1 MPEDKGKKGTTL
13 VNNGAAEEI
22 AGGFGVPLL
31 TPALLTGAVC
41 DRWLPPVGRS
51 WPRLVLFM
59 LLLQAVSFLLIS
71 HYLTR
76 RLDFNILADSSCLLC
91 PRSFLEYGVEALIK
105 DIVGHL
111 QCSNNWAHVHG
122 HDDDPRQRSRR
133 GSADAQ
139 ADPLHQQPGPAAH
152 ETQANQC
159 RLFDLPEEEDPHGH
173 LCLGYSDAVD
183 KRKDAVGRGP
193 GAGLDGGQADPNDE
207 ADDYFDTEPEA
218 EADLRSQFKDDRN
231 GARQSENVDG
241 SSVVSSRTSDT
252 PQDYA
257 TPALPMKSESI
268 DWEDIHSQKS
278 QATPRHDPMAARTPN
293 PRQSSFSTE
302 GGRSPSNR
310 SPVLHHNDTGHRV
323 PYFRYFGP
331 TAILPGFK
339 QMVVKVRGRRRS
351 SMSATSPSTGSI
363 QAGLLSTALPELDLD
378 NMEDIPFYDV
388 NDTNPVHPL
397 ILNLVETFFLRL
409 GSNYPFLTRHKFPL
423 LVKEKRV
430 EPILV
435 DAVCALAA
443 RFSDI
448 NIFKRWNDGKLAKS
462 EYGQAYAQ
470 RAKAATVES
479 FACPSVAAVQACLLM
494 AYDGFGADQDSAL
507 WMYLGIA
514 IRMAVDLGL
523 PREDGVKYQGP
534 EDPWYARWRER
545 HNEPFADGARQDGD
559 EPTLTPV
566 EQKEIEQE
574 RIDTFW
580 AVFFLDRA
588 ISSGTGRPVTLRDDD
603 FDLSLPKASLSP
615 ASGWPNPY
623 AALLHI
629 IHLYGRVSDVLNN
642 IKQPKDLTKD
652 KLHRLAVLENELTK
666 LHQRMDSRL
675 RFDANNFQAHV
686 KNGNGT
692 TFILLHFWFHALI
705 IVLHQPTLLTS
716 QGTIDRKHQLKAH
729 SRELSMSSA
738 KTIADILAFAELLD
752 PRCFIGNPFTSQP
765 IYIAACAFL
774 LESKANSQPDSRSSS
789 PQSAQKNQAP
799 KTGEQN
805 NGPSKHLLLAS
816 AALQNYQ
823 LCYKALKQMHAYWGG
838 VRYILNVLDQK
849 SHGEWDCE
857 TFTSEEYESTKRAKR
872 DHISQSFAKNLE
884 FPSSPLPENGP
895 PLAWSLTGTTNSP
908 NSSLTLL
915 FQNPISAGMVPNQQV
930 QPQQIVQHQHQNSAP
945 ATAPTPP
952 GNMIYDPIRQ
962 SLPET
967 SMYPPAYPQPNTS
980 ALRDSVRV
988 APSTARNHSQLR
1000 YESLG
1005 QNDTAKIAQT
1015 QDSKLAINSVGPH
1028 GPATTATVPF
1038 TSNAQSS
1045 SGYDQASYLPGTT
1058 PSASQS
1064 QTFASNNQPILVNS
1078 AFTGDGGPSTFAS
1091 SGSGLAASGY
1101 YGAPGSDLHLL
1112 TYDNET
1118 DIGQHLTSF
1127 EHTEMMSWFG
1137 DYFPNDVFGLYPGD
1151 SSM

>member
-1 MPEDKGKKGTTL
+1 MATL
-13 VNNGAAEEI
+13 VNVHEDALPTPKQIRFINNQGQPPTKRRRINAACLTCRKRKTRCAGEHPTCSTCDKNG
-22 AGGFGVPLL
+22 
-31 TPALLTGAVC
+31 
-41 DRWLPPVGRS
+41 
-51 WPRLVLFM
+51 
-59 LLLQAVSFLLIS
+59 
-71 HYLTR
+71 
-76 RLDFNILADSSCLLC
+76 
-91 PRSFLEYGVEALIK
+91 
-105 DIVGHL
+105 
-111 QCSNNWAHVHG
+111 HV
-122 HDDDPRQRSRR
+122 
-133 GSADAQ
+133 
-139 ADPLHQQPGPAAH
+139 
-152 ETQANQC
+152 
-159 RLFDLPEEEDPHGH
+159 
-173 LCLGYSDAVD
+173 CLGYSDTID
-183 KRKDAVGRGP
+183 KRKDGIGRTP
-193 GAGLDGGQADPNDE
+193 GYSILDGGHADHNDE
-207 ADDYFDTEPEA
+207 ADVYFDPDL
-218 EADLRSQFKDDRN
+218 EADPRQLKHDRN
-231 GARQSENVDG
+231 GCRQSGATDG
-241 SSVVSSRTSDT
+241 ASVGSSRTSDT

-257 TPALPMKSESI
+257 TPALPLKSESI
-268 DWEDIHSQKS
+268 DWEDVRSHKS
-278 QATPRHDPMAARTPN
+278 QATPRRDPLASRPTN
-293 PRQSSFSTE
+293 PRQSSFSTDD
-302 GGRSPSNR
+302 GRSPSSR
-310 SPVLHHNDTGHRV
+310 SPLLHHNDSSHRV

-331 TAILPGFK
+331 TAIVPGFK

-351 SMSATSPSTGSI
+351 SISATSPSTGSVH
-363 QAGLLSTALPELDLD
+363 AGLLSTSVPDIDLG
-378 NMEDIPFYDV
+378 NIEDIPFYDI
-388 NDTNPVHPL
+388 NDANPVHPL

-409 GSNYPFLTRHKFPL
+409 GSNYPFLRRHKFPL

-443 RFSDI
+443 RFSDVSL
-448 NIFKRWNDGKLAKS
+448 FQKWNDGKLARS
-462 EYGQAYAQ
+462 EHGQAYAQ
-470 RAKAATVES
+470 RAKAATVDT

-523 PREDGVKYQGP
+523 PREDGVKYQGV
-534 EDPWYARWRER
+534 EDLWNARWHER
-545 HNEPFADGARQDGD
+545 QTEPFVDDSHQGGD
-559 EPTLTPV
+559 EPTLSAV
-566 EQKEIEQE
+566 ERKEIEQE

-588 ISSGTGRPVTLRDDD
+588 ISSGTGRPVTLRDED
-603 FDLSLPKASLSP
+603 FDLSLPKPSISP
-615 ASGWPNPY
+615 SSGWPNPY

-642 IKQPKDLTKD
+642 INQPKDLTKD
-652 KLHRLAVLENELTK
+652 KLYKLVVMENELTK
-666 LHQRMDSRL
+666 LHQRMDPRL

-686 KNGNGT
+686 KRGNGT

-716 QGTIDRKHQLKAH
+716 HGAIDRKHQLKAH

-774 LESKANSQPDSRSSS
+774 LESKANSSQPDSRNTS
-789 PQSAQKNQAP
+789 PSP
-799 KTGEQN
+799 VLKTQTLRITDQN
-805 NGPSKHLLLAS
+805 NASSKHLLLAS

-857 TFTSEEYESTKRAKR
+857 TFTTEEYESTKRIR
-872 DHISQSFAKNLE
+872 QRSLSQRFAKNFD
-884 FPSSPLPENGP
+884 FPSSPMPESGP

-908 NSSLTLL
+908 NSSLTLF
-915 FQNPISAGMVPNQQV
+915 FQNPVNTGMGPGQHPSQQ
-930 QPQQIVQHQHQNSAP
+930 QQNLQHQQQQQHQQHNSTP

-967 SMYPPAYPQPNTS
+967 PMYPPAYPQPNTS
-980 ALRDSVRV
+980 ALRDSVRG
-988 APSTARNHSQLR
+988 APSTPRNHSQLR
-1000 YESLG
+1000 YETMT
-1005 QNDTAKIAQT
+1005 QDDTAKIPQGQDGKLTINAQG
-1015 QDSKLAINSVGPH
+1015 Q
-1028 GPATTATVPF
+1028 GPA
-1038 TSNAQSS
+1038 NAPYGSTPAAQPS
-1045 SGYDQASYLPGTT
+1045 SGYDQPGYLSGAS
-1058 PSASQS
+1058 PSSTQSQS
-1064 QTFASNNQPILVNS
+1064 QTFGGGTNSHATPIANNSGAGPASY
-1078 AFTGDGGPSTFAS
+1078 AGDGGGVPSAFAS

-1101 YGAPGSDLHLL
+1101 SYVGAPGPDLHLL

-1137 DYFPNDVFGLYPGD
+1137 DYFPNDVLGLYPGE
-1151 SSM
+1151 SNI

>member
-1 MPEDKGKKGTTL
+1 MATL
-13 VNNGAAEEI
+13 ANANASDEALPTPKQIRFINNQGQPPTKRRRINAACLTCRKRKTRC
-22 AGGFGVPLL
+22 AGEHP
-31 TPALLTGAVC
+31 TCSTC
-41 DRWLPPVGRS
+41 DR
-51 WPRLVLFM
+51 
-59 LLLQAVSFLLIS
+59 
-71 HYLTR
+71 
-76 RLDFNILADSSCLLC
+76 N
-91 PRSFLEYGVEALIK
+91 
-105 DIVGHL
+105 GH
-111 QCSNNWAHVHG
+111 V
-122 HDDDPRQRSRR
+122 
-133 GSADAQ
+133 
-139 ADPLHQQPGPAAH
+139 
-152 ETQANQC
+152 
-159 RLFDLPEEEDPHGH
+159 
-173 LCLGYSDAVD
+173 CLGYSDTVD
-183 KRKDAVGRGP
+183 KRKDAAGRVP
-193 GAGLDGGQADPNDE
+193 GSSLDDGQADHNDD
-207 ADDYFDTEPEA
+207 ADDFFDTDPDPEA
-218 EADLRSQFKDDRN
+218 ESRPYKDGRN
-231 GARQSENVDG
+231 GSKQSENADG
-241 SSVVSSRTSDT
+241 ASIVSSRTSDT

-257 TPALPMKSESI
+257 TPAMPLKSESM
-268 DWEDIHSQKS
+268 DWEDVHSQKS
-278 QATPRHDPMAARTPN
+278 QSTPRREAAGPQTTTN
-293 PRQSSFSTE
+293 PRQSSFSTSDS
-302 GGRSPSNR
+302 RSPNSR
-310 SPVLHHNDTGHRV
+310 SPVLHHGESGQRV

-331 TAILPGFK
+331 TAIVPGFK

-351 SMSATSPSTGSI
+351 SMSATSPSTGSV
-363 QAGLLSTALPELDLD
+363 QAGLLSTSVPDIDLG
-378 NMEDIPFYDV
+378 NIEDIPFYDI
-388 NDTNPVHPL
+388 NDPNPVHPL

-409 GSNYPFLTRHKFPL
+409 GSNYPFLRRQKFPL

-448 NIFKRWNDGKLAKS
+448 SLFQKWNDGKLAKS
-462 EYGQAYAQ
+462 EHGQAYAQ
-470 RAKAATVES
+470 RAKAATVDT

-523 PREDGVKYQGP
+523 PREDGVKYQGI
-534 EDPWYARWRER
+534 EENWYARWHER
-545 HNEPFADGARQDGD
+545 QPEPFAEGSHQDGD
-559 EPTLTPV
+559 EPKLSPS

-603 FDLSLPKASLSP
+603 FDLSLPKASLTPS
-615 ASGWPNPY
+615 SGWPNPY

-652 KLHRLAVLENELTK
+652 KLHRLVLMENELTK

-675 RFDANNFQAHV
+675 RFDANNFQTHV
-686 KNGNGT
+686 KRGNGT

-774 LESKANSQPDSRSSS
+774 LESKANSSQPDSRNPS
-789 PQSAQKNQAP
+789 PSPGQKTQAP
-799 KTGEQN
+799 KITDQN
-805 NGPSKHLLLAS
+805 NASSKHLLLAS

-857 TFTSEEYESTKRAKR
+857 TFTTEEYESTKRMKQDSLTQR
-872 DHISQSFAKNLE
+872 FAKNFE
-884 FPSSPLPENGP
+884 FPSSPMPESGP

-908 NSSLTLL
+908 NSSLTLF
-915 FQNPISAGMVPNQQV
+915 FQNPVNTGMGPGQQQPPQQQML
-930 QPQQIVQHQHQNSAP
+930 QPQQHNSAP
-945 ATAPTPP
+945 TTAPTPP

-967 SMYPPAYPQPNTS
+967 SMFPPAYPQPTTS

-988 APSTARNHSQLR
+988 PPPTARNHSHLR
-1000 YESLG
+1000 YESLNQDDTTKMT
-1005 QNDTAKIAQT
+1005 QN
-1015 QDSKLAINSVGPH
+1015 QDNKLPINSVNSQ
-1028 GPATTATVPF
+1028 GPANVPAVPY
-1038 TSNAQSS
+1038 TSNAQST
-1045 SGYDQASYLPGTT
+1045 SGYDQPGYLSGAS
-1058 PSASQS
+1058 PSSSQS
-1064 QTFASNNQPILVNS
+1064 QAFSHPTSLVTLS
-1078 AFTGDGGPSTFAS
+1078 YAGDGGPSTFAS

-1101 YGAPGSDLHLL
+1101 SYAGAPGSDLHLL

-1137 DYFPNDVFGLYPGD
+1137 DYFPNDVFGLYPGE
-1151 SSM
+1151 SNM

>member
-1 MPEDKGKKGTTL
+1 MATL
-13 VNNGAAEEI
+13 VNTN
-22 AGGFGVPLL
+22 
-31 TPALLTGAVC
+31 
-41 DRWLPPVGRS
+41 D
-51 WPRLVLFM
+51 
-59 LLLQAVSFLLIS
+59 
-71 HYLTR
+71 
-76 RLDFNILADSSCLLC
+76 
-91 PRSFLEYGVEALIK
+91 EALPTPKQIRFINNQGQPPTK
-105 DIVGHL
+105 RRRINAACLTCRKRKTRCAGEHPTCSTCDKNGH
-111 QCSNNWAHVHG
+111 V
-122 HDDDPRQRSRR
+122 
-133 GSADAQ
+133 
-139 ADPLHQQPGPAAH
+139 
-152 ETQANQC
+152 
-159 RLFDLPEEEDPHGH
+159 
-173 LCLGYSDAVD
+173 CLGYSDTVD
-183 KRKDAVGRGP
+183 KRKDAVGRAP
-193 GAGLDGGQADPNDE
+193 GSGIDGNQVDHNDD
-207 ADDYFDTEPEA
+207 ADDYFDVEPEA
-218 EADLRSQFKDDRN
+218 DSRQLKDSRN
-231 GARQSENVDG
+231 GGRQSENIDG
-241 SSVVSSRTSDT
+241 ASVNSSRTSGT

-257 TPALPMKSESI
+257 TPALPLKSESM
-268 DWEDIHSQKS
+268 DWEEVHSQKS
-278 QATPRHDPMAARTPN
+278 QATPRREVLAPRPTN

-302 GGRSPSNR
+302 DGRSPSSR
-310 SPVLHHNDTGHRV
+310 SPILHHNDSGHRV

-331 TAILPGFK
+331 TAIVPGFK
-339 QMVVKVRGRRRS
+339 QMVVKVRDRRRS

-363 QAGLLSTALPELDLD
+363 QAGLLSTTQPDLDLG
-378 NMEDIPFYDV
+378 NIEDIPFYDI
-388 NDTNPVHPL
+388 NDPNPVHPL

-409 GSNYPFLTRHKFPL
+409 GSNYPFLRRHKFPF

-448 NIFKRWNDGKLAKS
+448 SLFRKWNDGKLAKS
-462 EYGQAYAQ
+462 EYGNAYAQ
-470 RAKAATVES
+470 RAKAATVDT

-523 PREDGVKYQGP
+523 PREDGVKYQGA
-534 EDPWYARWRER
+534 EDPWYARWHER
-545 HNEPFADGARQDGD
+545 QTEGFVDGARQDGD
-559 EPTLTPV
+559 EPTFISPG

-603 FDLSLPKASLSP
+603 FDLVLPKSSIYSS
-615 ASGWPNPY
+615 SGWPNPY

-642 IKQPKDLTKD
+642 IKQPRDLTKD
-652 KLHRLAVLENELTK
+652 KLHRLVVMENELTK

-716 QGTIDRKHQLKAH
+716 QGTINRKHQLKTH

-774 LESKANSQPDSRSSS
+774 LESKANSSQPDSRNPS
-789 PQSAQKNQAP
+789 PSPGQKSQAL
-799 KTGEQN
+799 KALDQGN
-805 NGPSKHLLLAS
+805 ASSKHLLLAS

-857 TFTSEEYESTKRAKR
+857 TYTTEEYESTKRIRR
-872 DHISQSFAKNLE
+872 DNISQKLAKNFD
-884 FPSSPLPENGP
+884 FPSSPMPESGP

-915 FQNPISAGMVPNQQV
+915 FQNPVNAGMMPAQQAPPQQQV
-930 QPQQIVQHQHQNSAP
+930 LQPHQHNSAP

-980 ALRDSVRV
+980 ALRHSVRV
-988 APSTARNHSQLR
+988 PASPARNHSQLR
-1000 YESLG
+1000 YEGLS
-1005 QNDTAKIAQT
+1005 QDDTTKIPPT
-1015 QDSKLAINSVGPH
+1015 QDSKLGINSVSSQ
-1028 GPATTATVPF
+1028 GPANVSAVPYTSTT
-1038 TSNAQSS
+1038 QSS
-1045 SGYDQASYLPGTT
+1045 SGYDQPGYLSGAS
-1058 PSASQS
+1058 PSSTQS
-1064 QTFASNNQPILVNS
+1064 QTFGSTNHSTPLVNS
-1078 AFTGDGGPSTFAS
+1078 AYAGDGGPSAFAS

-1101 YGAPGSDLHLL
+1101 SYVGNAGSDLHLL

-1137 DYFPNDVFGLYPGD
+1137 DYFPNDLLGPYSGE
-1151 SSM
+1151 SNM

>member
-1 MPEDKGKKGTTL
+1 MATL
-13 VNNGAAEEI
+13 VNVHEEAVPTPKQIRFINNQGQPPTKRRRINAACLTCRKRKTRCAGEHPTCSTCDKNG
-22 AGGFGVPLL
+22 
-31 TPALLTGAVC
+31 
-41 DRWLPPVGRS
+41 
-51 WPRLVLFM
+51 
-59 LLLQAVSFLLIS
+59 
-71 HYLTR
+71 
-76 RLDFNILADSSCLLC
+76 
-91 PRSFLEYGVEALIK
+91 
-105 DIVGHL
+105 
-111 QCSNNWAHVHG
+111 HV
-122 HDDDPRQRSRR
+122 
-133 GSADAQ
+133 
-139 ADPLHQQPGPAAH
+139 
-152 ETQANQC
+152 
-159 RLFDLPEEEDPHGH
+159 
-173 LCLGYSDAVD
+173 CLGYSDTIE
-183 KRKDAVGRGP
+183 KRKDGVGRTP
-193 GAGLDGGQADPNDE
+193 GYSILDGGQADHNDE
-207 ADDYFDTEPEA
+207 ADVYFDHDLEA
-218 EADLRSQFKDDRN
+218 EPRRLKDGRN
-231 GARQSENVDG
+231 GCRQSGTTDG
-241 SSVVSSRTSDT
+241 ASVGSSRTSDT

-257 TPALPMKSESI
+257 TPALPLKSESI
-268 DWEDIHSQKS
+268 DWEDVRSQKS
-278 QATPRHDPMAARTPN
+278 QATPRRDPLASRPTN
-293 PRQSSFSTE
+293 PRQSSFSTDD
-302 GGRSPSNR
+302 GRSPSSR
-310 SPVLHHNDTGHRV
+310 SPLLHHNDGGHRV

-331 TAILPGFK
+331 TAIVPGFK

-351 SMSATSPSTGSI
+351 SMSATSPSTGSVH
-363 QAGLLSTALPELDLD
+363 AGLLSTSVPDLDLG
-378 NMEDIPFYDV
+378 NIEDIPFYDI
-388 NDTNPVHPL
+388 NDANPVHPL
-397 ILNLVETFFLRL
+397 ILNLVETFFVRL
-409 GSNYPFLTRHKFPL
+409 GSNYPFLRRHKFPL

-448 NIFKRWNDGKLAKS
+448 SLFQKWNDGKLARS
-462 EYGQAYAQ
+462 EHGQAYAQ
-470 RAKAATVES
+470 RAKAATVDT

-523 PREDGVKYQGP
+523 PREDGVKYQGV
-534 EDPWYARWRER
+534 EDLWHARWHER
-545 HNEPFADGARQDGD
+545 QTEPFADGGHQDDD
-559 EPTLTPV
+559 EPTLGPV
-566 EQKEIEQE
+566 ERKEIEQE

-588 ISSGTGRPVTLRDDD
+588 ISSGTGRPVTLRDED
-603 FDLSLPKASLSP
+603 FDLSLPRPSFSP
-615 ASGWPNPY
+615 SSGLPNPY

-642 IKQPKDLTKD
+642 IKQPRDLTKD
-652 KLHRLAVLENELTK
+652 KLSKLVAMENELTK
-666 LHQRMDSRL
+666 LHQRMDPRL

-686 KNGNGT
+686 KRGNGT

-716 QGTIDRKHQLKAH
+716 HGAIDRKHQLKAH

-774 LESKANSQPDSRSSS
+774 LESKANSSQPDSRNTS
-789 PQSAQKNQAP
+789 PSPVLKAQALRA
-799 KTGEQN
+799 TDQN
-805 NGPSKHLLLAS
+805 NTSSKHLLLAS

-857 TFTSEEYESTKRAKR
+857 TFTTEEYESTKRIR
-872 DHISQSFAKNLE
+872 QRSLSRRFAKNFD
-884 FPSSPLPENGP
+884 FPSSPMPESGP

-908 NSSLTLL
+908 NSSLTLF
-915 FQNPISAGMVPNQQV
+915 FQNPVNAGMGPGQHP
-930 QPQQIVQHQHQNSAP
+930 PQQQNLQHHHHQHHHHQQQQQQQQQQNNSTP
-945 ATAPTPP
+945 VTAPTPP

-967 SMYPPAYPQPNTS
+967 PMYPPAYPQPNTS

-988 APSTARNHSQLR
+988 PPSTPRNHSQLR
-1000 YESLG
+1000 YETMNQDDATKIPQG
-1005 QNDTAKIAQT
+1005 QDG
-1015 QDSKLAINSVGPH
+1015 KLTINSVNAQGQGQGQGQ
-1028 GPATTATVPF
+1028 GPANVAGAPYASTPTAQP
-1038 TSNAQSS
+1038 S
-1045 SGYDQASYLPGTT
+1045 SGYDQPGYLSGAS
-1058 PSASQS
+1058 PSSTQS
-1064 QTFASNNQPILVNS
+1064 QTFGTNSHATPIANSGPGPGPGPASY
-1078 AFTGDGGPSTFAS
+1078 AGDGGGPSAFAS

-1101 YGAPGSDLHLL
+1101 SYVGGAPGDLHLL

-1137 DYFPNDVFGLYPGD
+1137 DYFPNDVFGLYPGE
-1151 SSM
+1151 SNM

>member
-1 MPEDKGKKGTTL
+1 MPIM
-13 VNNGAAEEI
+13 AA
-22 AGGFGVPLL
+22 
-31 TPALLTGAVC
+31 
-41 DRWLPPVGRS
+41 
-51 WPRLVLFM
+51 
-59 LLLQAVSFLLIS
+59 
-71 HYLTR
+71 
-76 RLDFNILADSSCLLC
+76 LANAHD
-91 PRSFLEYGVEALIK
+91 EALPTPKQIRFINNQGQPPTK
-105 DIVGHL
+105 RRRINAACLTCRKRKTRCAGEHPT
-111 QCSNNWAHVHG
+111 CSTCDKN
-122 HDDDPRQRSRR
+122 
-133 GSADAQ
+133 
-139 ADPLHQQPGPAAH
+139 
-152 ETQANQC
+152 
-159 RLFDLPEEEDPHGH
+159 GH
-173 LCLGYSDAVD
+173 LCLGYSDTIE
-183 KRKDAVGRGP
+183 KRKDPVGRGP
-193 GAGLDGGQADPNDE
+193 GSSLDGSQADPNGETDE
-207 ADDYFDTEPEA
+207 YFDTEVDPEP
-218 EADLRSQFKDDRN
+218 DSRQSKDGRN
-231 GARQSENVDG
+231 GVRPAENVDG
-241 SSVVSSRTSDT
+241 ASVVSSRTSDT

-268 DWEDIHSQKS
+268 DWEDVHSQKS
-278 QATPRHDPMAARTPN
+278 QTTPRHSDSLVTRTPN
-293 PRQSSFSTE
+293 PRQSSFSTDD
-302 GGRSPSNR
+302 GRSPSSR
-310 SPVLHHNDTGHRV
+310 SPVLHHGDSGHRV

-339 QMVVKVRGRRRS
+339 QMVVKIRGRRRS
-351 SMSATSPSTGSI
+351 SMSATSPSTTASI
-363 QAGLLSTALPELDLD
+363 HAGLLSTTQPDLDLGHL
-378 NMEDIPFYDV
+378 EDIPFYDV
-388 NDTNPVHPL
+388 NDPNPVHPL

-409 GSNYPFLTRHKFPL
+409 GSNYPFLTRRKFPL
-423 LVKEKRV
+423 LVQEKRV

-448 NIFKRWNDGKLAKS
+448 SVFKKWNDGKLAKS

-470 RAKAATVES
+470 RAKAATVDS

-523 PREDGVKYQGP
+523 PREDGVKYHGP
-534 EDPWYARWRER
+534 EDPWYARLQER
-545 HNEPFADGARQDGD
+545 PNEPFAEGARPDGD
-559 EPTLTPV
+559 EHTLTQV

-615 ASGWPNPY
+615 GSGWPNPY

-642 IKQPKDLTKD
+642 IRQPKDLTKD
-652 KLHRLAVLENELTK
+652 KLHRLVVMENELTK

-716 QGTIDRKHQLKAH
+716 QGAIDRKHQLKAH

-774 LESKANSQPDSRSSS
+774 LESKANSNPDSRNTS
-789 PQSAQKNQAP
+789 PQPLQKSQAP
-799 KTGEQN
+799 KATDQN

-857 TFTSEEYESTKRAKR
+857 TFTTEEYESTKRIKR
-872 DHISQSFAKNLE
+872 DSLSQKFAKSNDY
-884 FPSSPLPENGP
+884 PASPLPENGP

-915 FQNPISAGMVPNQQV
+915 FQSPINAAVPPNQQA
-930 QPQQIVQHQHQNSAP
+930 QQQQILQSQQQNSAP

-967 SMYPPAYPQPNTS
+967 SLYPPAYPQPNTS

-988 APSTARNHSQLR
+988 ASSAPRNHSQLR
-1000 YESLG
+1000 YESLNQDG
-1005 QNDTAKIAQT
+1005 MAKIPQ
-1015 QDSKLAINSVGPH
+1015 QPDNKLGINPVGPP
-1028 GPATTATVPF
+1028 GPSNTTAVSYTTGPP
-1038 TSNAQSS
+1038 S
-1045 SGYDQASYLPGTT
+1045 SGYEPQAYLPGTT
-1058 PSASQS
+1058 PSNTQGHG
-1064 QTFASNNQPILVNS
+1064 QPFGGNNTQPMMVNA
-1078 AFTGDGGPSTFAS
+1078 AFTGDSGPSTFAA

-1127 EHTEMMSWFG
+1127 EHTEMISWFG
-1137 DYFPNDVFGLYPGD
+1137 DYFPTDVFGLYTGE
-1151 SSM
+1151 SNMG

>member
-1 MPEDKGKKGTTL
+1 MTM
-13 VNNGAAEEI
+13 AA
-22 AGGFGVPLL
+22 
-31 TPALLTGAVC
+31 
-41 DRWLPPVGRS
+41 
-51 WPRLVLFM
+51 
-59 LLLQAVSFLLIS
+59 
-71 HYLTR
+71 
-76 RLDFNILADSSCLLC
+76 LAN
-91 PRSFLEYGVEALIK
+91 AK
-105 DIVGHL
+105 ANANANANAN
-111 QCSNNWAHVHG
+111 Q
-122 HDDDPRQRSRR
+122 DDDTLPTPKQIRFINNQGQPPTKRR
-133 GSADAQ
+133 RIN
-139 ADPLHQQPGPAAH
+139 AACL
-152 ETQANQC
+152 TC
-159 RLFDLPEEEDPHGH
+159 RKRKTRCAGEHPTCSTCDKHGH
-173 LCLGYSDAVD
+173 LCLGYSDTVVD
-183 KRKDAVGRGP
+183 KRKDSADRGS
-193 GAGLDGGQADPNDE
+193 GLDGGPPDQGGE
-207 ADDYFDTEPEA
+207 ADDYFDTDADVDPE
-218 EADLRSQFKDDRN
+218 LKTNKNGRN
-231 GARQSENVDG
+231 GAARQAENVDG
-241 SSVVSSRTSDT
+241 VSVVSSRTSDT

-268 DWEDIHSQKS
+268 DWEDVHSQKS
-278 QATPRHDPMAARTPN
+278 QATPRHEPIAVRTPN
-293 PRQSSFSTE
+293 PRQSSFSTDD
-302 GGRSPSNR
+302 GRSPNSR
-310 SPVLHHNDTGHRV
+310 SPVLHHNEAGQRV

-351 SMSATSPSTGSI
+351 SMSGTSPSAGSV
-363 QAGLLSTALPELDLD
+363 QAGLLSTTLPDLDLG
-378 NMEDIPFYDV
+378 NIEDIPFYDV

-409 GSNYPFLTRHKFPL
+409 GSNYPFLPRHKFPL

-443 RFSDI
+443 RFSDVSL
-448 NIFKRWNDGKLAKS
+448 FKRWNDGKLAKS

-523 PREDGVKYQGP
+523 PREDGVKYQGAD
-534 EDPWYARWRER
+534 DPWYARWRER
-545 HNEPFADGARQDGD
+545 QNENLPDEARPDVD
-559 EPTLTPV
+559 EPALTPM

-603 FDLSLPKASLSP
+603 FDLNLPKASPSP

-629 IHLYGRVSDVLNN
+629 IHLYGKVSDVLNN

-652 KLHRLAVLENELTK
+652 KLHRLAVMENELTK
-666 LHQRMDSRL
+666 LHQRMDPRL

-774 LESKANSQPDSRSSS
+774 LESKANTSQPDSTSSS
-789 PQSAQKNQAP
+789 PQPAQKNQAP
-799 KTGEQN
+799 KPVDQT

-838 VRYILNVLDQK
+838 VRYILNVLDHK

-857 TFTSEEYESTKRAKR
+857 TFTTEEYESTKRIRR
-872 DHISQSFAKNLE
+872 DNFNQNLAKNFD

-915 FQNPISAGMVPNQQV
+915 FQNPINPGMVPNHQAQ
-930 QPQQIVQHQHQNSAP
+930 QQIVQSQQQNSAP

-988 APSTARNHSQLR
+988 APLTSRNHSQLR
-1000 YESLG
+1000 YETLNQDNTTKMSE
-1005 QNDTAKIAQT
+1005 T
-1015 QDSKLAINSVGPH
+1015 QDGKLAINPLGSQ
-1028 GPATTATVPF
+1028 GPANPSTIPF
-1038 TSNAQSS
+1038 TSNGQSS
-1045 SGYDQASYLPGTT
+1045 SYDQPSYLSGTS
-1058 PSASQS
+1058 PSNSQNH
-1064 QTFASNNQPILVNS
+1064 TFGNNNQPIMVNS
-1078 AFTGDGGPSTFAS
+1078 AFTADGGPSTFAS

-1101 YGAPGSDLHLL
+1101 WGAPGSDLHLL

-1151 SSM
+1151 SNM

>member
-1 MPEDKGKKGTTL
+1 MATL
-13 VNNGAAEEI
+13 VNANDEALPTPKQIRFINNQGQPPTKRRRINAACLTCRKRKTRC
-22 AGGFGVPLL
+22 AGEHP
-31 TPALLTGAVC
+31 TCSTC
-41 DRWLPPVGRS
+41 DR
-51 WPRLVLFM
+51 
-59 LLLQAVSFLLIS
+59 
-71 HYLTR
+71 
-76 RLDFNILADSSCLLC
+76 N
-91 PRSFLEYGVEALIK
+91 
-105 DIVGHL
+105 GH
-111 QCSNNWAHVHG
+111 V
-122 HDDDPRQRSRR
+122 
-133 GSADAQ
+133 
-139 ADPLHQQPGPAAH
+139 
-152 ETQANQC
+152 
-159 RLFDLPEEEDPHGH
+159 
-173 LCLGYSDAVD
+173 CLGYSDTID
-183 KRKDAVGRGP
+183 KRKDVAGRVP
-193 GAGLDGGQADPNDE
+193 GSSLDGSQADHNDE
-207 ADDYFDTEPEA
+207 ADDYFDTDHEA
-218 EADLRSQFKDDRN
+218 ELRPYKDSRN
-231 GARQSENVDG
+231 GTKQSEND
-241 SSVVSSRTSDT
+241 RR
-252 PQDYA
+252 
-257 TPALPMKSESI
+257 SI
-268 DWEDIHSQKS
+268 NWEDVHSHKS
-278 QATPRHDPMAARTPN
+278 QSTSRREPVGPRATN
-293 PRQSSFSTE
+293 PRQSSSFSTDD
-302 GGRSPSNR
+302 GRSPNSR
-310 SPVLHHNDTGHRV
+310 SPVLHHGESGHRV

-331 TAILPGFK
+331 TAIVPGFK

-363 QAGLLSTALPELDLD
+363 QAGLLSTSVPDIDLG
-378 NMEDIPFYDV
+378 NIEDIPFYDI
-388 NDTNPVHPL
+388 NDPNPVHPL

-409 GSNYPFLTRHKFPL
+409 GSNYPFLRRHKFPL

-443 RFSDI
+443 RFSDVTL
-448 NIFKRWNDGKLAKS
+448 FQKWNDGKVAKS

-470 RAKAATVES
+470 RAKAATVDT

-523 PREDGVKYQGP
+523 PREDGVKYQGV
-534 EDPWYARWRER
+534 EDYWHARWHER
-545 HNEPFADGARQDGD
+545 QPEAFADSARHDGD
-559 EPTLTPV
+559 EHAITPE

-603 FDLSLPKASLSP
+603 FDLSLPKSSLTQS
-615 ASGWPNPY
+615 SVWPNPY

-652 KLHRLAVLENELTK
+652 KLHRLVVMENELTK

-686 KNGNGT
+686 KKGNGT

-774 LESKANSQPDSRSSS
+774 LESKANSSQPDSRNPS
-789 PQSAQKNQAP
+789 PPPGQRHQPP
-799 KTGEQN
+799 KTADLN
-805 NGPSKHLLLAS
+805 NASSKHLLLAS

-857 TFTSEEYESTKRAKR
+857 TFTTEEYESTKRMRR
-872 DHISQSFAKNLE
+872 DNLSQRFAKSFD
-884 FPSSPLPENGP
+884 FPSSPMPESGP

-908 NSSLTLL
+908 NSSLTLF
-915 FQNPISAGMVPNQQV
+915 FQNPVNAGMGPGQQPPQQIL
-930 QPQQIVQHQHQNSAP
+930 QPQQHNSAP

-967 SMYPPAYPQPNTS
+967 SMYPPAYPQPTTS

-988 APSTARNHSQLR
+988 SPSTARNHSQLR
-1000 YESLG
+1000 YENIS
-1005 QNDTAKIAQT
+1005 QDDATKMPQT
-1015 QDSKLAINSVGPH
+1015 QDSKLSINTINSQ
-1028 GPATTATVPF
+1028 GPASVPSMPF
-1038 TSNAQSS
+1038 TSNAPSTSS
-1045 SGYDQASYLPGTT
+1045 YDQPGYISGTS
-1058 PSASQS
+1058 PSSTQS
-1064 QTFASNNQPILVNS
+1064 QTFANGHPTPLVTS
-1078 AFTGDGGPSTFAS
+1078 GYAGDGGPSAFAS

-1101 YGAPGSDLHLL
+1101 SYVGAPGSDLHLL

-1137 DYFPNDVFGLYPGD
+1137 DYFPNDVFGLYNGE
-1151 SSM
+1151 SNM

>member
-1 MPEDKGKKGTTL
+1 MDDPSHTTSALPAYRSLLSVQSAYYRCFPHTAHASVNVQQQQQQQLPTYIGAPVLPRSAPGTRKGP
-13 VNNGAAEEI
+13 VSEAS
-22 AGGFGVPLL
+22 GVPSR
-31 TPALLTGAVC
+31 AA
-41 DRWLPPVGRS
+41 
-51 WPRLVLFM
+51 WPLARPDDLRE
-59 LLLQAVSFLLIS
+59 
-71 HYLTR
+71 LTR
-76 RLDFNILADSSCLLC
+76 RGLPTTTIVPKMHSLRDGGAESPPQTSTAAAGDD
-91 PRSFLEYGVEALIK
+91 GVEAGTEHPISNY
-105 DIVGHL
+105 G
-111 QCSNNWAHVHG
+111 CS
-122 HDDDPRQRSRR
+122 RQRPRR
-133 GSADAQ
+133 SLAHAQ
-139 ADPLHQQPGPAAH
+139 ADPIHQQSGSAAH
-152 ETQANQC
+152 QTPENQC
-159 RLFDLPEEEDPHGH
+159 CMPDL
-173 LCLGYSDAVD
+173 S
-183 KRKDAVGRGP
+183 KDSATRGP
-193 GAGLDGGQADPNDE
+193 GSGLDGAQADHNGE
-207 ADDYFDTEPEA
+207 TDDYFD
-218 EADLRSQFKDDRN
+218 ADVDHESDSRQFKDGRN
-231 GARQSENVDG
+231 GVRASENVDG
-241 SSVVSSRTSDT
+241 ASVVSSRTSDT

-268 DWEDIHSQKS
+268 DWEDVHSQKS
-278 QATPRHDPMAARTPN
+278 QTTPRHETLATRTPN
-293 PRQSSFSTE
+293 PRQSSFSTDD
-302 GGRSPSNR
+302 GRSPNSR
-310 SPVLHHNDTGHRV
+310 SPILHHNDSGHRV

-339 QMVVKVRGRRRS
+339 QMVVKIRGRRRS
-351 SMSATSPSTGSI
+351 SMSATSPSTTTSI
-363 QAGLLSTALPELDLD
+363 HAGLLSTTQPDLDLGHI
-378 NMEDIPFYDV
+378 EDIPFYDI
-388 NDTNPVHPL
+388 NDPNPVHPL

-448 NIFKRWNDGKLAKS
+448 SLFKRWNDGKLVKS

-470 RAKAATVES
+470 RAKAATVDS

-523 PREDGVKYQGP
+523 PREDGVKYHGP
-534 EDPWYARWRER
+534 EDPWYARLHER
-545 HNEPFADGARQDGD
+545 PTESFVEGGRQDG
-559 EPTLTPV
+559 EERTLTQV

-615 ASGWPNPY
+615 SSGWPNPY

-629 IHLYGRVSDVLNN
+629 IHLYGR
-642 IKQPKDLTKD
+642 PKDLTKD
-652 KLHRLAVLENELTK
+652 KLHRLV
-666 LHQRMDSRL
+666 RMDPRL

-716 QGTIDRKHQLKAH
+716 QGAIDRKHQLKAH

-774 LESKANSQPDSRSSS
+774 LESKANSSNPDSRNTS
-789 PQSAQKNQAP
+789 PQPVHKNLVP
-799 KTGEQN
+799 KTVDQT

-857 TFTSEEYESTKRAKR
+857 TFTTEEYESTKRIRK
-872 DHISQSFAKNLE
+872 DNLSQKFAKKNE

-915 FQNPISAGMVPNQQV
+915 FQSPINATVAPNHQTQ
-930 QPQQIVQHQHQNSAP
+930 QHQMLQSQQQNSAP

-962 SLPET
+962 SLPEP
-967 SMYPPAYPQPNTS
+967 SLYPPAYPQPNTS

-988 APSTARNHSQLR
+988 TSSTPRNHSQLR
-1000 YESLG
+1000 YESLNQDG
-1005 QNDTAKIAQT
+1005 ATKIPQDT
-1015 QDSKLAINSVGPH
+1015 KLAINSVGPQ
-1028 GPATTATVPF
+1028 GPAGTTTGPY
-1038 TSNAQSS
+1038 TSNGPPTSS
-1045 SGYDQASYLPGTT
+1045 YESQGYLPG
-1058 PSASQS
+1058 ASPQNTQS
-1064 QTFASNNQPILVNS
+1064 PTQPFGGSNNQAILVNA
-1078 AFTGDGGPSTFAS
+1078 AFTGDSGPSTFAS

-1137 DYFPNDVFGLYPGD
+1137 DYFPSDVFGLYTGE
-1151 SSM
+1151 SSMG

>member
-1 MPEDKGKKGTTL
+1 MSIMATL
-13 VNNGAAEEI
+13 VNVHEEGLPTPKQIRFINNQGQPPTKRRRINAACLTCRKRKTRCAGEHPTCSTCDKNG
-22 AGGFGVPLL
+22 
-31 TPALLTGAVC
+31 
-41 DRWLPPVGRS
+41 
-51 WPRLVLFM
+51 
-59 LLLQAVSFLLIS
+59 
-71 HYLTR
+71 
-76 RLDFNILADSSCLLC
+76 
-91 PRSFLEYGVEALIK
+91 
-105 DIVGHL
+105 
-111 QCSNNWAHVHG
+111 HV
-122 HDDDPRQRSRR
+122 
-133 GSADAQ
+133 
-139 ADPLHQQPGPAAH
+139 
-152 ETQANQC
+152 
-159 RLFDLPEEEDPHGH
+159 
-173 LCLGYSDAVD
+173 CLGYSDTIE
-183 KRKDAVGRGP
+183 KRKDGVGRTP
-193 GAGLDGGQADPNDE
+193 GYSILDGGQAEHNDE
-207 ADDYFDTEPEA
+207 ADVYHDHDFEA
-218 EADLRSQFKDDRN
+218 EPRQLKDGRN
-231 GARQSENVDG
+231 GGRQSGITDGASVG
-241 SSVVSSRTSDT
+241 SSRASDT

-257 TPALPMKSESI
+257 TPALPLKSESI
-268 DWEDIHSQKS
+268 DWEDVRSHKS
-278 QATPRHDPMAARTPN
+278 QATPRRDPLASRPTN
-293 PRQSSFSTE
+293 PRQSSFSTDD
-302 GGRSPSNR
+302 GRSPSSR
-310 SPVLHHNDTGHRV
+310 SPLLHHNDSSHRV

-331 TAILPGFK
+331 TAIVPGFK

-351 SMSATSPSTGSI
+351 SISATSPSTGSVH
-363 QAGLLSTALPELDLD
+363 AGLLSTSVPDLDLG
-378 NMEDIPFYDV
+378 NIEDIPFYDI
-388 NDTNPVHPL
+388 NDSNPVHPL

-409 GSNYPFLTRHKFPL
+409 GSNYPFLRRHKFPL

-443 RFSDI
+443 RFSEI
-448 NIFKRWNDGKLAKS
+448 SLFQKWNDGKLARS
-462 EYGQAYAQ
+462 EHGQAYAQ
-470 RAKAATVES
+470 RAKAATVDT

-523 PREDGVKYQGP
+523 PREDGVKYQGV
-534 EDPWYARWRER
+534 EEIWSARWGER
-545 HNEPFADGARQDGD
+545 QTEPFVDGNQQDGD
-559 EPTLTPV
+559 EPTLGPV
-566 EQKEIEQE
+566 ERKEIEQE

-588 ISSGTGRPVTLRDDD
+588 ISSGTGRPVTLRDED
-603 FDLSLPKASLSP
+603 FDLSLPRPSHSP
-615 ASGWPNPY
+615 SSGWPNPY

-642 IKQPKDLTKD
+642 IKQPKDLTRD
-652 KLHRLAVLENELTK
+652 KLSKLVTMENELTK
-666 LHQRMDSRL
+666 LHQRMDPRL

-686 KNGNGT
+686 KRGNGT

-716 QGTIDRKHQLKAH
+716 QGAIDRKHQLKAH

-774 LESKANSQPDSRSSS
+774 LESKANSSQPDSRSTS
-789 PQSAQKNQAP
+789 PSP
-799 KTGEQN
+799 VLKTQPLKTTDQN
-805 NGPSKHLLLAS
+805 NASSKHLLLAS

-857 TFTSEEYESTKRAKR
+857 TFTTEEYESTKRIR
-872 DHISQSFAKNLE
+872 QRSLSRRFAKNFD
-884 FPSSPLPENGP
+884 FPSSPMPESGP

-908 NSSLTLL
+908 NSSLTLF
-915 FQNPISAGMVPNQQV
+915 FQNPVNTGMGPGQHPSQQ
-930 QPQQIVQHQHQNSAP
+930 QNLQHHYHQQQQQQQHNSTP

-967 SMYPPAYPQPNTS
+967 PIYPPAYPQPNTS

-988 APSTARNHSQLR
+988 SQPTPRNHSQLR
-1000 YESLG
+1000 YETMA
-1005 QNDTAKIAQT
+1005 QDDPAKIPQG
-1015 QDSKLAINSVGPH
+1015 QDGKLTTINSVNSQGQ
-1028 GPATTATVPF
+1028 GPANVPPSAPYASSSTPTAQP
-1038 TSNAQSS
+1038 S
-1045 SGYDQASYLPGTT
+1045 SGYDQPGYLSGAS
-1058 PSASQS
+1058 PSSTQS
-1064 QTFASNNQPILVNS
+1064 QTFGTNSHATPI
-1078 AFTGDGGPSTFAS
+1078 AGGDGGGPSAFAS

-1101 YGAPGSDLHLL
+1101 SYVGGAPGPDLHLL

-1137 DYFPNDVFGLYPGD
+1137 DYFPTDVFGLYPGE
-1151 SSM
+1151 SNM

>member
-1 MPEDKGKKGTTL
+1 MSTYTLHVPPLPTYQRGTASEDKTQDTAPGAHPTAAPGDNGVNAGTEHPTPIM
-13 VNNGAAEEI
+13 AA
-22 AGGFGVPLL
+22 
-31 TPALLTGAVC
+31 
-41 DRWLPPVGRS
+41 
-51 WPRLVLFM
+51 
-59 LLLQAVSFLLIS
+59 
-71 HYLTR
+71 
-76 RLDFNILADSSCLLC
+76 LANAHD
-91 PRSFLEYGVEALIK
+91 EALPTPKQIRFINNQGQPPTK
-105 DIVGHL
+105 RRRINAACLTCRKRKTRCAGEHPT
-111 QCSNNWAHVHG
+111 CSTCDKN
-122 HDDDPRQRSRR
+122 
-133 GSADAQ
+133 
-139 ADPLHQQPGPAAH
+139 
-152 ETQANQC
+152 
-159 RLFDLPEEEDPHGH
+159 GH
-173 LCLGYSDAVD
+173 LCLGYSDTIE
-183 KRKDAVGRGP
+183 KRKDPVGRGP
-193 GAGLDGGQADPNDE
+193 GSSLDGSQVDPNGETDE
-207 ADDYFDTEPEA
+207 YFDTEVDPEP
-218 EADLRSQFKDDRN
+218 DSRQSKDGRN
-231 GARQSENVDG
+231 GVRPAENVDG
-241 SSVVSSRTSDT
+241 ASVVSSRTSDT

-268 DWEDIHSQKS
+268 DWEDVHSQKS
-278 QATPRHDPMAARTPN
+278 QTTPRHSDSLATRTPN
-293 PRQSSFSTE
+293 PRQSSFSTDD
-302 GGRSPSNR
+302 GRSPSSR
-310 SPVLHHNDTGHRV
+310 SPVLHHGDSGHRV

-339 QMVVKVRGRRRS
+339 QMVVKIRGRRRS
-351 SMSATSPSTGSI
+351 SMSATSPSTTASI
-363 QAGLLSTALPELDLD
+363 HAGLLSTTQPDLDLGHL
-378 NMEDIPFYDV
+378 EDIPFYDV
-388 NDTNPVHPL
+388 NDPNPVHPL

-409 GSNYPFLTRHKFPL
+409 GSNYPFLTRRKFPL
-423 LVKEKRV
+423 LVQEKRV

-448 NIFKRWNDGKLAKS
+448 SVFKKWNDGKLAKS

-470 RAKAATVES
+470 RAKAATVDS

-523 PREDGVKYQGP
+523 PREDGVKYHGP
-534 EDPWYARWRER
+534 EDPWYARLQER
-545 HNEPFADGARQDGD
+545 PNEPFAEGARPDGD
-559 EPTLTPV
+559 EHTLTQV

-615 ASGWPNPY
+615 GSGWPNP
-623 AALLHI
+623 
-629 IHLYGRVSDVLNN
+629 
-642 IKQPKDLTKD
+642 
-652 KLHRLAVLENELTK
+652 
-666 LHQRMDSRL
+666 
-675 RFDANNFQAHV
+675 
-686 KNGNGT
+686 
-692 TFILLHFWFHALI
+692 
-705 IVLHQPTLLTS
+705 
-716 QGTIDRKHQLKAH
+716 
-729 SRELSMSSA
+729 RELSMSSA

-774 LESKANSQPDSRSSS
+774 LESKANSNPDSRNTS
-789 PQSAQKNQAP
+789 PQPLQKSQAP
-799 KTGEQN
+799 KATDQN

-857 TFTSEEYESTKRAKR
+857 TFTTEEYESTKRIKR
-872 DHISQSFAKNLE
+872 DSLSQKFAKSNDY
-884 FPSSPLPENGP
+884 PASPLPENGP

-915 FQNPISAGMVPNQQV
+915 FQSPINAAVPPNQQA
-930 QPQQIVQHQHQNSAP
+930 QQQQILQSQQQNSAP

-967 SMYPPAYPQPNTS
+967 SLYPPAYPQPNTS

-988 APSTARNHSQLR
+988 ASSAPRNHSQLR
-1000 YESLG
+1000 YESLNQDG
-1005 QNDTAKIAQT
+1005 MAKIPQQ
-1015 QDSKLAINSVGPH
+1015 QDNKLGINPVGPP
-1028 GPATTATVPF
+1028 GPSNTTAVSYTTGPP
-1038 TSNAQSS
+1038 S
-1045 SGYDQASYLPGTT
+1045 SGYEPQAYLPGTT
-1058 PSASQS
+1058 PSNTQGHG
-1064 QTFASNNQPILVNS
+1064 QPFGGNNTQPMMVNA
-1078 AFTGDGGPSTFAS
+1078 AFTGDSGPSTFAA

-1118 DIGQHLTSF
+1118 DIGAAS
-1127 EHTEMMSWFG
+1127 
-1137 DYFPNDVFGLYPGD
+1137 Y
-1151 SSM
+1151 

>member
-1 MPEDKGKKGTTL
+1 MATL
-13 VNNGAAEEI
+13 VN
-22 AGGFGVPLL
+22 
-31 TPALLTGAVC
+31 TS
-41 DRWLPPVGRS
+41 D
-51 WPRLVLFM
+51 
-59 LLLQAVSFLLIS
+59 
-71 HYLTR
+71 
-76 RLDFNILADSSCLLC
+76 
-91 PRSFLEYGVEALIK
+91 EALPTPKQIRFINNQGQPPTK
-105 DIVGHL
+105 RRRINAACLTCRKRKTRCAGEHPTCSTCDKNGH
-111 QCSNNWAHVHG
+111 V
-122 HDDDPRQRSRR
+122 
-133 GSADAQ
+133 
-139 ADPLHQQPGPAAH
+139 
-152 ETQANQC
+152 
-159 RLFDLPEEEDPHGH
+159 
-173 LCLGYSDAVD
+173 CLGYSDTVD
-183 KRKDAVGRGP
+183 KRKEVVGRPP
-193 GAGLDGGQADPNDE
+193 GSSLDGSQADHNDE
-207 ADDYFDTEPEA
+207 ADEYFDTDPEA
-218 EADLRSQFKDDRN
+218 DPRQSKDGRN
-231 GARQSENVDG
+231 GCRQSETTDG
-241 SSVVSSRTSDT
+241 ASVGSSRTSDT

-257 TPALPMKSESI
+257 TPALPLKSESI
-268 DWEDIHSQKS
+268 DWEDVHAQKS
-278 QATPRHDPMAARTPN
+278 QATPRRDPLTSRPTN
-293 PRQSSFSTE
+293 PRQSSFSTDD
-302 GGRSPSNR
+302 GRSPSSR
-310 SPVLHHNDTGHRV
+310 SPILHHSDSGHRV

-331 TAILPGFK
+331 TAIVPGFK

-351 SMSATSPSTGSI
+351 SMSATSPSTGSM
-363 QAGLLSTALPELDLD
+363 QAGLLSTSVPDLD
-378 NMEDIPFYDV
+378 IGNIEDIPFYDI
-388 NDTNPVHPL
+388 NDVNPVHPL
-397 ILNLVETFFLRL
+397 ILNLIETFFLRL
-409 GSNYPFLTRHKFPL
+409 GSNYPFLRHNKFIH

-443 RFSDI
+443 RFYDVGV
-448 NIFKRWNDGKLAKS
+448 FQKWNDGKISKS
-462 EYGQAYAQ
+462 EHGQAYAQ
-470 RAKAATVES
+470 RAKAATVDT

-523 PREDGVKYQGP
+523 PREDGVKFQGI
-534 EDPWYARWRER
+534 EDLWYARWHER
-545 HNEPFADGARQDGD
+545 QTESFPDGARQDS
-559 EPTLTPV
+559 EEHTLTPG
-566 EQKEIEQE
+566 ERKEIEQE

-588 ISSGTGRPVTLRDDD
+588 ISSGTGRPVTLRDED
-603 FDLSLPKASLSP
+603 FDLSLPKPNFNQS
-615 ASGWPNPY
+615 SGYPNPY

-652 KLHRLAVLENELTK
+652 KLHRLVVMENELTK

-675 RFDANNFQAHV
+675 RFDANNFQQHV
-686 KNGNGT
+686 KKGNGT

-716 QGTIDRKHQLKAH
+716 QGAIDRKHQLKAH

-774 LESKANSQPDSRSSS
+774 LESKANSSQPDSRNPS
-789 PQSAQKNQAP
+789 PSPGLKTQTLRTVDQNSAS
-799 KTGEQN
+799 
-805 NGPSKHLLLAS
+805 SKHLLLAS

-857 TFTSEEYESTKRAKR
+857 TFTTEEYESTKRMR
-872 DHISQSFAKNLE
+872 QGSISQRFAKNFD
-884 FPSSPLPENGP
+884 FPSSPMPESGP

-908 NSSLTLL
+908 NSSLTLF
-915 FQNPISAGMVPNQQV
+915 FQNPVAAGMGPAQQ
-930 QPQQIVQHQHQNSAP
+930 PPSQQQSLQHQHQNSAP

-967 SMYPPAYPQPNTS
+967 PMYPPAYPQPTTS

-988 APSTARNHSQLR
+988 PASATRTHSQLR
-1000 YESLG
+1000 YETMN
-1005 QNDTAKIAQT
+1005 QDDAAKIPPT
-1015 QDSKLAINSVGPH
+1015 QDPKLAINSVNSQGP
-1028 GPATTATVPF
+1028 PVPY

-1045 SGYDQASYLPGTT
+1045 SGYDQQAGYLSGTS
-1058 PSASQS
+1058 PSSTQSQS
-1064 QTFASNNQPILVNS
+1064 FGNNGTNSNNNNS
-1078 AFTGDGGPSTFAS
+1078 HATPLASSAYAGDGGPSAFAS

-1101 YGAPGSDLHLL
+1101 SYVGGGAPGSDLHLL

-1137 DYFPNDVFGLYPGD
+1137 DYFPNDVFGLYPGE
-1151 SSM
+1151 SNM

>member
-1 MPEDKGKKGTTL
+1 MATL
-13 VNNGAAEEI
+13 INTNDEALPTPKQIRFINNQGQPPTKRRRINAACLTCRKRKTRC
-22 AGGFGVPLL
+22 AGEHP
-31 TPALLTGAVC
+31 TCSTC
-41 DRWLPPVGRS
+41 DR
-51 WPRLVLFM
+51 
-59 LLLQAVSFLLIS
+59 
-71 HYLTR
+71 
-76 RLDFNILADSSCLLC
+76 N
-91 PRSFLEYGVEALIK
+91 
-105 DIVGHL
+105 GH
-111 QCSNNWAHVHG
+111 V
-122 HDDDPRQRSRR
+122 
-133 GSADAQ
+133 
-139 ADPLHQQPGPAAH
+139 
-152 ETQANQC
+152 
-159 RLFDLPEEEDPHGH
+159 
-173 LCLGYSDAVD
+173 CLGYSDAVD
-183 KRKDAVGRGP
+183 KRKDAVGRVP
-193 GAGLDGGQADPNDE
+193 GSGQDDSQPDNNDE
-207 ADDYFDTEPEA
+207 ADDYFDTDPEPEV
-218 EADLRSQFKDDRN
+218 RPYKDVRN
-231 GARQSENVDG
+231 GGKQAESADG
-241 SSVVSSRTSDT
+241 ASVVSSRTSDT

-257 TPALPMKSESI
+257 TPALPLKSESI
-268 DWEDIHSQKS
+268 DWEDVHSHKS
-278 QATPRHDPMAARTPN
+278 QSTPRREPVAPRAPN
-293 PRQSSFSTE
+293 PRQSSFSTDD
-302 GGRSPSNR
+302 GRSPSSR
-310 SPVLHHNDTGHRV
+310 SPILHHSDSGHRV

-331 TAILPGFK
+331 TAIVPGFK

-363 QAGLLSTALPELDLD
+363 QAGLLSTSVPDIDLG
-378 NMEDIPFYDV
+378 NIEDIPFYDI
-388 NDTNPVHPL
+388 NDPNPVHPL
-397 ILNLVETFFLRL
+397 VLNLVETFFLRL
-409 GSNYPFLTRHKFPL
+409 GSNYPFLRRHKFPL

-448 NIFKRWNDGKLAKS
+448 SLFQKWNDGKLAKS
-462 EYGQAYAQ
+462 EHGQFYAQ
-470 RAKAATVES
+470 RAKAATVDT

-523 PREDGVKYQGP
+523 PREDGVKYKGV
-534 EDPWYARWRER
+534 EDNWHARWHER
-545 HNEPFADGARQDGD
+545 QPEGFTEEGRQDGD
-559 EPTLTPV
+559 EPTLSPG

-603 FDLSLPKASLSP
+603 FDLSLPKSSLSP
-615 ASGWPNPY
+615 SSGWPNPY

-652 KLHRLAVLENELTK
+652 KLHRLAVMENELTK
-666 LHQRMDSRL
+666 LHQRMDPRL

-686 KNGNGT
+686 RTGNGT

-716 QGTIDRKHQLKAH
+716 QGTIDRKHQLKTH

-774 LESKANSQPDSRSSS
+774 IESKANSSQPDSRNPS
-789 PQSAQKNQAP
+789 PSPGQKNQAP
-799 KTGEQN
+799 KTTDQN
-805 NGPSKHLLLAS
+805 NAPSKHLLLAS

-857 TFTSEEYESTKRAKR
+857 TFTTEEYESTKRMRR
-872 DHISQSFAKNLE
+872 DNLSQRFARNFE
-884 FPSSPLPENGP
+884 FPSSPMPESGP

-908 NSSLTLL
+908 NSSLTLF
-915 FQNPISAGMVPNQQV
+915 FQNPVNAGMAPGQQPPPQQIL
-930 QPQQIVQHQHQNSAP
+930 QPQQHNSAP

-967 SMYPPAYPQPNTS
+967 SMYPPAYPQPATS

-988 APSTARNHSQLR
+988 PPSTARNHSQLR
-1000 YESLG
+1000 YETLG
-1005 QNDTAKIAQT
+1005 QEDATKIPQT
-1015 QDSKLAINSVGPH
+1015 QETKLPINSVNSQ
-1028 GPATTATVPF
+1028 GPANVTGVPY
-1038 TSNAQSS
+1038 TSNPQSS
-1045 SGYDQASYLPGTT
+1045 SSYDQPGYLSGTS
-1058 PSASQS
+1058 PSSTQS
-1064 QTFASNNQPILVNS
+1064 QAFSNNSHPTALVTS
-1078 AFTGDGGPSTFAS
+1078 GYAGDGGPSTFAS

-1101 YGAPGSDLHLL
+1101 SYVGAPGSDLHLL

-1151 SSM
+1151 SNIG

>member
-1 MPEDKGKKGTTL
+1 MATL
-13 VNNGAAEEI
+13 INAN
-22 AGGFGVPLL
+22 
-31 TPALLTGAVC
+31 
-41 DRWLPPVGRS
+41 D
-51 WPRLVLFM
+51 
-59 LLLQAVSFLLIS
+59 
-71 HYLTR
+71 
-76 RLDFNILADSSCLLC
+76 
-91 PRSFLEYGVEALIK
+91 EALPTPKQIRFINNQGQPPTK
-105 DIVGHL
+105 RRRINAACLTCRKRKTRCAGEHPTCSTCEKNGH
-111 QCSNNWAHVHG
+111 V
-122 HDDDPRQRSRR
+122 
-133 GSADAQ
+133 
-139 ADPLHQQPGPAAH
+139 
-152 ETQANQC
+152 
-159 RLFDLPEEEDPHGH
+159 
-173 LCLGYSDAVD
+173 CLGYSDTVD
-183 KRKDAVGRGP
+183 KRKDAVGRV
-193 GAGLDGGQADPNDE
+193 AGSSLDGSQADHNDE
-207 ADDYFDTEPEA
+207 ADDYFDADLDPEA
-218 EADLRSQFKDDRN
+218 DSRQLKDGRN
-231 GARQSENVDG
+231 GSRQSENIDG
-241 SSVVSSRTSDT
+241 ASVVSSRTSDT

-268 DWEDIHSQKS
+268 DWEDVHSQKS
-278 QATPRHDPMAARTPN
+278 QTTPRREPLITRATN
-293 PRQSSFSTE
+293 PRQSSFSTDD
-302 GGRSPSNR
+302 GRSPNSR
-310 SPVLHHNDTGHRV
+310 SPVLHHNDSGHRV

-351 SMSATSPSTGSI
+351 SMSATSPSTGSMQGSI
-363 QAGLLSTALPELDLD
+363 QAGLLSTTLPDLD
-378 NMEDIPFYDV
+378 VGNIEDIPFYDV

-409 GSNYPFLTRHKFPL
+409 GSNYPFIPRQKFPL

-448 NIFKRWNDGKLAKS
+448 SLFRRWNDGKLVKS

-470 RAKAATVES
+470 RAKAATVDT

-545 HNEPFADGARQDGD
+545 QTETSPDGPRQDAD

-603 FDLSLPKASLSP
+603 FDLTLPKASLSP
-615 ASGWPNPY
+615 ASEWPNPY
-623 AALLHI
+623 AALLNI

-652 KLHRLAVLENELTK
+652 KLHKLAVMENELTK
-666 LHQRMDSRL
+666 LHQKMDLRL

-774 LESKANSQPDSRSSS
+774 LESKANSSQPDSRNSS
-789 PQSAQKNQAP
+789 PSEQQRNQAP
-799 KTGEQN
+799 KMVDQN
-805 NGPSKHLLLAS
+805 NTPTKHAILAS
-816 AALQNYQ
+816 ATLQNYQ

-857 TFTSEEYESTKRAKR
+857 TFTTEEYESTKRIRR
-872 DHISQSFAKNLE
+872 DNISQKLTKNFD
-884 FPSSPLPENGP
+884 FPSSPMPESGP

-915 FQNPISAGMVPNQQV
+915 FQNPIHPGMAPT
-930 QPQQIVQHQHQNSAP
+930 QPQSQQQQQQLLQAQQQNSAP
-945 ATAPTPP
+945 TTAPTPP

-962 SLPET
+962 SLPEP
-967 SMYPPAYPQPNTS
+967 SLYPPAYPQPNTS

-988 APSTARNHSQLR
+988 VPPIRNHSQLR
-1000 YESLG
+1000 YETLT
-1005 QNDTAKIAQT
+1005 QDDTPKLAQT
-1015 QDSKLAINSVGPH
+1015 QDGKMGINHVVPGGAANVASV
-1028 GPATTATVPF
+1028 TY

-1045 SGYDQASYLPGTT
+1045 SGYDQPGYLSGTSPSTGT
-1058 PSASQS
+1058 PN
-1064 QTFASNNQPILVNS
+1064 QTFNNNNQTILVNS

-1101 YGAPGSDLHLL
+1101 SYVGAPGSDLHLL

-1137 DYFPNDVFGLYPGD
+1137 EYFPNEVFGLYQGE
-1151 SSM
+1151 SNIG